1 MATTYILG
9 RFRLDAEASILFR
22 GTEPV
27 ALGQRAV
34 ALLRAL
40 VEQPG
45 IPVSKDALITAAW
58 PGITVEESNL
68 TVQISALRRV
78 FGEEPGC
85 EDWIETLPRR
95 GYRFIGP
102 VSVKDGGDSVGAS
115 QVSNVP
121 TATGAPGL
129 APPIQP
135 SIAVLPFQNMSGDP
149 EQIYF
154 SDGISEDIITE
165 LSRFRNL
172 HVVARNSS
180 FQYRDTAID
189 ARRVARELGVQYL
202 VEGSIRKAGD
212 RLRISAQL
220 VDASLGNHLW
230 ADRYD
235 RPLDDIFAVQDEVVQ
250 SIVARLEG
258 RLAASAAEQAR
269 RKPTEHL
276 GAYDCVLQAR
286 AHLSS
291 HGATTAEPLLLRAIE
306 LDPGYAQAY
315 AWLAR
320 TCVIKF
326 FFDSRPELLDQ
337 ALEHGRMAT
346 RLAENDGICH
356 WARANAHL
364 FRREF
369 EQAAAHF
376 DRARALNPNDVLI
389 FSTYCHFLSR
399 VGRADEAL
407 QGLDDILLRDPF
419 PQGWYWEIRALA
431 LIQSDRFEEAIQ
443 AIRRMPELFVWEY
456 ACLAGCYAQLERFD
470 EARAEAAMT
479 LRVMPGFSIRWLL
492 LQEPFKNPGDSEWF
506 MEFLRKAGL
515 PE

>member
-102 VSVKDGGDSVGAS
+102 VSVNDGGDTVGAS

-172 HVVARNSS
+172 HVIARNSS

-202 VEGSIRKAGD
+202 VEGSI
-212 RLRISAQL
+212 
-220 VDASLGNHLW
+220 
-230 ADRYD
+230 
-235 RPLDDIFAVQDEVVQ
+235 
-250 SIVARLEG
+250 G
-258 RLAASAAEQAR
+258 RLATVCAYRRSWSTRLWAITCGPTATIVRLTTSSQCRTRSCRASWPDSKADSPPA
-269 RKPTEHL
+269 
-276 GAYDCVLQAR
+276 LQ
-286 AHLSS
+286 
-291 HGATTAEPLLLRAIE
+291 
-306 LDPGYAQAY
+306 
-315 AWLAR
+315 
-320 TCVIKF
+320 
-326 FFDSRPELLDQ
+326 SRPV
-337 ALEHGRMAT
+337 ASRRNIWEHMT
-346 RLAENDGICH
+346 VCFRLAHI
-356 WARANAHL
+356 
-364 FRREF
+364 
-369 EQAAAHF
+369 
-376 DRARALNPNDVLI
+376 
-389 FSTYCHFLSR
+389 
-399 VGRADEAL
+399 
-407 QGLDDILLRDPF
+407 
-419 PQGWYWEIRALA
+419 
-431 LIQSDRFEEAIQ
+431 
-443 AIRRMPELFVWEY
+443 
-456 ACLAGCYAQLERFD
+456 
-470 EARAEAAMT
+470 
-479 LRVMPGFSIRWLL
+479 
-492 LQEPFKNPGDSEWF
+492 
-506 MEFLRKAGL
+506 
-515 PE
+515 